1 MMAPLVAFVAS
12 LLVVAE
18 SQGFLSNGADASKTY
33 HSIYNKFITPSL
45 QHVKHGN
52 GPDALSYHNIHAEHG
67 PATDES
73 NKGDK
78 SFMVM
83 DDKPV
88 MPIVKTRENDYV
100 VDKKAENRAVE
111 TVLATDSNSR
121 LGLSAIGISLL
132 TFAMALALRMRRVF
146 QPAAVLTTRG
156 AHGSGILIPA
166 LGGSI
171 VELESQGSTSSAS
184 AESLR
189 RSDAA
194 LEVIR
199 IPNILQSKAQ
209 HSVAALSRGRCAQ
222 KAHQLTM
229 RRATMTPEERIAT
242 MDAQEEAVPS
252 VAGAS
257 AQDGLP
263 LSMVVGQESIKTALL
278 LASVNRDMGGVLI
291 SGGRGTAKSV
301 MARALH
307 SLLPPIEMVKDSKYN
322 IDPEEP
328 TEMDSLLRKQLE
340 AESEAD
346 PSKDVTTRLAELER
360 EIVRAPFVQIPLNV
374 MDDMLLGSIDV
385 EESVKQG
392 KSVFQPGLLARAHRG
407 ILYVDDIN
415 LLDSEATN
423 ILLQVISDGN
433 VIVEREGISVRY
445 SCRPLLIATFNPEEG
460 EMRDHLL
467 DRIAVS
473 LSADAAPLDVSQRV
487 EAVDSVLTFAAG
499 GDKRAKAIDEDME
512 ASDALR
518 SRIIFAREEIG
529 DVKLSRDQLVY
540 LCEEAVR
547 AGCQGHRADIYAAE
561 VARAS
566 AALAGRSQV
575 DAEDL
580 KLAVKLAIVPRSSF
594 INDAERPPDLDMEP
608 PPPPPP
614 PPQDQMDDVDED
626 QEDEEQQEPPDQDQE
641 DQEDQDDTP
650 DQEPEEPELPEEFM
664 FDAEGVIIDPEL
676 LAFATKQKQ
685 GKSGGRGLIFS
696 EDRGRYIKAQLP
708 RGKVRRLAVDATM
721 RASAP
726 YQKPRRERQEKN
738 PQKKYIGR
746 KVFIEEGDVRSKK
759 MARKAGSLIIFVVD
773 ASGSMALNRMQAAK
787 GAALSLLTEAY
798 QSRDQ
803 IALIPFQG
811 DAADVLVPPTRSIA
825 LTKKR
830 LETMACGGGSPLAH
844 ALSTAA
850 RTGMNAQKS
859 GDVGKVVVVCIGDGR
874 ANVPLDVSTGV
885 ADPPEPGTKPDRQA
899 LKDELI
905 DTAKQLGSLP
915 GFSLL
920 MLDTENKFVST
931 GLAKDIAEA
940 AQGKYFKLPKTT
952 DGAIADLV
960 GGAVGSMK

>member
-1 MMAPLVAFVAS
+1 
-12 LLVVAE
+12 
-18 SQGFLSNGADASKTY
+18 
-33 HSIYNKFITPSL
+33 
-45 QHVKHGN
+45 
-52 GPDALSYHNIHAEHG
+52 
-67 PATDES
+67 
-73 NKGDK
+73 
-78 SFMVM
+78 
-83 DDKPV
+83 
-88 MPIVKTRENDYV
+88 
-100 VDKKAENRAVE
+100 
-111 TVLATDSNSR
+111 
-121 LGLSAIGISLL
+121 
-132 TFAMALALRMRRVF
+132 
-146 QPAAVLTTRG
+146 
-156 AHGSGILIPA
+156 
-166 LGGSI
+166 
-171 VELESQGSTSSAS
+171 
-184 AESLR
+184 
-189 RSDAA
+189 
-194 LEVIR
+194 
-199 IPNILQSKAQ
+199 
-209 HSVAALSRGRCAQ
+209 
-222 KAHQLTM
+222 
-229 RRATMTPEERIAT
+229 
-242 MDAQEEAVPS
+242 MDAQE
-252 VAGAS
+252 GAS
-257 AQDGLP
+257 KDVTARSEQDGLP
-263 LSMVVGQESIKTALL
+263 LSMVVGQDSIKTALL

-307 SLLPPIEMVKDSKYN
+307 SLLPPIEVVKDSKYN
-322 IDPEEP
+322 ADPENVQEI
-328 TEMDSLLRKQLE
+328 DSLLRKQLE
-340 AESEAD
+340 AMD
-346 PSKDVTTRLAELER
+346 DGKTVTERLADLDR
-360 EIVRAPFVQIPLNV
+360 EIIKAPFVQIPLNV

-407 ILYVDDIN
+407 VLYVDDIN

-423 ILLQVISDGN
+423 ILLQVISDGK
-433 VIVEREGISVRY
+433 VIVERVGISVTY
-445 SCRPLLIATFNPEEG
+445 ACKPLLIATFNPEEG

-473 LSADAAPLDVSQRV
+473 LSADAAPLDIAQRA

-499 GDKRAKAIDEDME
+499 GEKRAKALDEDME

-529 DVKLSRDQLVY
+529 DVTLSRDQLVY

-566 AALAGRSQV
+566 AALAGRTAV

-594 INDAERPPDLDMEP
+594 VADME
-608 PPPPPP
+608 
-614 PPQDQMDDVDED
+614 
-626 QEDEEQQEPPDQDQE
+626 EPPDQE
-641 DQEDQDDTP
+641 DQEDQEDAP
-650 DQEPEEPELPEEFM
+650 EPEPEEPELPEEFM
-664 FDAEGVIIDPEL
+664 FDAEGVPIDPEL
-676 LAFATKQKQ
+676 LAFANKQKQ
-685 GKSGGRGLIFS
+685 GKSGGRGMIFS

-726 YQKPRRERQEKN
+726 YQKPRRERQEAN
-738 PQKKYIGR
+738 PQKKYMGR
-746 KVFIEEGDVRSKK
+746 KVFIEESDVRSKR

-803 IALIPFQG
+803 ISLIPFQG

-844 ALSTAA
+844 ALSMAA

-874 ANVPLDVSTGV
+874 ANVPLDVSLGT
-885 ADPPEPGTKPDRQA
+885 AEPLEPGTKPDRQA

-905 DTAKQLGSLP
+905 DTAKQLGSIP

-931 GLAKDIAEA
+931 GLAKDIADA
-940 AQGKYFKLPKTT
+940 AQGRYFKLPKTNEA
-952 DGAIADLV
+952 AIADLV

>member
-1 MMAPLVAFVAS
+1 MARRRIACVLAVAS
-12 LLVVAE
+12 VSAWLAPM
-18 SQGFLSNGADASKTY
+18 SK
-33 HSIYNKFITPSL
+33 
-45 QHVKHGN
+45 
-52 GPDALSYHNIHAEHG
+52 
-67 PATDES
+67 PAT
-73 NKGDK
+73 
-78 SFMVM
+78 
-83 DDKPV
+83 
-88 MPIVKTRENDYV
+88 R
-100 VDKKAENRAVE
+100 
-111 TVLATDSNSR
+111 
-121 LGLSAIGISLL
+121 GIRPQ
-132 TFAMALALRMRRVF
+132 T
-146 QPAAVLTTRG
+146 
-156 AHGSGILIPA
+156 
-166 LGGSI
+166 
-171 VELESQGSTSSAS
+171 
-184 AESLR
+184 
-189 RSDAA
+189 
-194 LEVIR
+194 
-199 IPNILQSKAQ
+199 
-209 HSVAALSRGRCAQ
+209 
-222 KAHQLTM
+222 
-229 RRATMTPEERIAT
+229 ATMTPEERIAA
-242 MDAQEEAVPS
+242 MDAQE
-252 VAGAS
+252 GAS
-257 AQDGLP
+257 KDVTARSEQDGLP
-263 LSMVVGQESIKTALL
+263 LSMVVGQDSIKTALL

-307 SLLPPIEMVKDSKYN
+307 SLLPPIEVVKDSKYN
-322 IDPEEP
+322 ADPENVQEI
-328 TEMDSLLRKQLE
+328 DSLLRKQLE
-340 AESEAD
+340 AMD
-346 PSKDVTTRLAELER
+346 DGKKVTERLADLDR
-360 EIVRAPFVQIPLNV
+360 EIIKAPFVQIPLNV

-407 ILYVDDIN
+407 VLYVDDIN

-423 ILLQVISDGN
+423 ILLQVISDGK
-433 VIVEREGISVRY
+433 VIVEREGISVTY
-445 SCRPLLIATFNPEEG
+445 ACKPLLIATFNPEEG

-473 LSADAAPLDVSQRV
+473 LSADAAPLDIAQRA

-499 GDKRAKAIDEDME
+499 GEKRAKALDEDME

-529 DVKLSRDQLVY
+529 DVTLSRDQLVY

-566 AALAGRSQV
+566 AALAGRTAV

-594 INDAERPPDLDMEP
+594 VADMEEPPDLDMPP

-614 PPQDQMDDVDED
+614 PPQDQMDEIDED
-626 QEDEEQQEPPDQDQE
+626 QDQDEQQEPPDQEDQE
-641 DQEDQDDTP
+641 DQEDAP
-650 DQEPEEPELPEEFM
+650 EPEPEEPELPEEFM
-664 FDAEGVIIDPEL
+664 FDAEGVPIDPEL
-676 LAFATKQKQ
+676 LAFANKQKQ
-685 GKSGGRGLIFS
+685 GKSGGRGMIFS

-726 YQKPRRERQEKN
+726 YQKPRRERQQAN
-738 PQKKYIGR
+738 PQKKYMGR
-746 KVFIEEGDVRSKK
+746 KVFIEESDVRSKR

-803 IALIPFQG
+803 ISLIPFQG

-844 ALSTAA
+844 ALSMAA

-874 ANVPLDVSTGV
+874 ANVPLDVSLGT
-885 ADPPEPGTKPDRQA
+885 AEPLEPGTKPDRQA

-905 DTAKQLGSLP
+905 DTAKQLGSIP

-931 GLAKDIAEA
+931 GLAKDIADA
-940 AQGKYFKLPKTT
+940 AQGRYFKLPKTNEA
-952 DGAIADLV
+952 AIAELTQ
-960 GGAVGSMK
+960 GAVGAMKA

>member
-1 MMAPLVAFVAS
+1 
-12 LLVVAE
+12 
-18 SQGFLSNGADASKTY
+18 
-33 HSIYNKFITPSL
+33 
-45 QHVKHGN
+45 
-52 GPDALSYHNIHAEHG
+52 
-67 PATDES
+67 
-73 NKGDK
+73 
-78 SFMVM
+78 
-83 DDKPV
+83 
-88 MPIVKTRENDYV
+88 
-100 VDKKAENRAVE
+100 
-111 TVLATDSNSR
+111 
-121 LGLSAIGISLL
+121 
-132 TFAMALALRMRRVF
+132 
-146 QPAAVLTTRG
+146 
-156 AHGSGILIPA
+156 
-166 LGGSI
+166 
-171 VELESQGSTSSAS
+171 
-184 AESLR
+184 
-189 RSDAA
+189 
-194 LEVIR
+194 
-199 IPNILQSKAQ
+199 
-209 HSVAALSRGRCAQ
+209 
-222 KAHQLTM
+222 
-229 RRATMTPEERIAT
+229 
-242 MDAQEEAVPS
+242 
-252 VAGAS
+252 
-257 AQDGLP
+257 
-263 LSMVVGQESIKTALL
+263 
-278 LASVNRDMGGVLI
+278 
-291 SGGRGTAKSV
+291 
-301 MARALH
+301 
-307 SLLPPIEMVKDSKYN
+307 
-322 IDPEEP
+322 
-328 TEMDSLLRKQLE
+328 MDSLLRKQLE

-460 EMRDHLL
+460 EMRDPLL

-487 EAVDSVLTFAAG
+487 EAVDSVLKFAAG
-499 GDKRAKAIDEDME
+499 GDKRAKALDEDME

-594 INDAERPPDLDMEP
+594 INDGEQPPDLDMPP

-614 PPQDQMDDVDED
+614 PPQDQMDEVDED
-626 QEDEEQQEPPDQDQE
+626 QDEQEQQEPPDQN
-641 DQEDQDDTP
+641 QEDQDDTP

-726 YQKPRRERQEKN
+726 YQKPRREPQDVN
-738 PQKKYIGR
+738 P
-746 KVFIEEGDVRSKK
+746 
-759 MARKAGSLIIFVVD
+759 
-773 ASGSMALNRMQAAK
+773 
-787 GAALSLLTEAY
+787 
-798 QSRDQ
+798 
-803 IALIPFQG
+803 
-811 DAADVLVPPTRSIA
+811 
-825 LTKKR
+825 
-830 LETMACGGGSPLAH
+830 
-844 ALSTAA
+844 
-850 RTGMNAQKS
+850 
-859 GDVGKVVVVCIGDGR
+859 
-874 ANVPLDVSTGV
+874 
-885 ADPPEPGTKPDRQA
+885 
-899 LKDELI
+899 
-905 DTAKQLGSLP
+905 
-915 GFSLL
+915 
-920 MLDTENKFVST
+920 
-931 GLAKDIAEA
+931 
-940 AQGKYFKLPKTT
+940 
-952 DGAIADLV
+952 
-960 GGAVGSMK
+960 

>member
-1 MMAPLVAFVAS
+1 MARRRIVRAARLLAVAS
-12 LLVVAE
+12 C
-18 SQGFLSNGADASKTY
+18 
-33 HSIYNKFITPSL
+33 
-45 QHVKHGN
+45 
-52 GPDALSYHNIHAEHG
+52 
-67 PATDES
+67 
-73 NKGDK
+73 
-78 SFMVM
+78 
-83 DDKPV
+83 
-88 MPIVKTRENDYV
+88 
-100 VDKKAENRAVE
+100 
-111 TVLATDSNSR
+111 
-121 LGLSAIGISLL
+121 
-132 TFAMALALRMRRVF
+132 
-146 QPAAVLTTRG
+146 
-156 AHGSGILIPA
+156 
-166 LGGSI
+166 
-171 VELESQGSTSSAS
+171 AS
-184 AESLR
+184 AYLAPHAPRSSLK
-189 RSDAA
+189 
-194 LEVIR
+194 
-199 IPNILQSKAQ
+199 PMK
-209 HSVAALSRGRCAQ
+209 
-222 KAHQLTM
+222 
-229 RRATMTPEERIAT
+229 ATMTPEERIAAA
-242 MDAQEEAVPS
+242 DAQEAATPIS
-252 VAGAS
+252 AS
-257 AQDGLP
+257 ETAQDGLP
-263 LSMVVGQESIKTALL
+263 LSMVVGQDSIKTALL

-307 SLLPPIEMVKDSKYN
+307 ALLPPIELVKDSKYN
-322 IDPEEP
+322 VDPENP
-328 TEMDSLLRKQLE
+328 GEMDSQLRKKLE
-340 AESEAD
+340 AEMAAD
-346 PSKDVTTRLAELER
+346 PSSTVTERLANLER

-385 EESVKQG
+385 EESVKTG

-407 ILYVDDIN
+407 VLYVDDIN

-423 ILLQVISDGN
+423 ILLQVISDGK
-433 VIVEREGISVRY
+433 VIVEREGISVTY
-445 SCRPLLIATFNPEEG
+445 ACKPLLIATFNAEEG

-473 LSADAAPLDVSQRV
+473 LSADAAPLDVTQRV
-487 EAVDSVLTFAAG
+487 AAVDSVLTFAAG
-499 GDKRAKAIDEDME
+499 GEKRAKALDEDMA

-529 DVKLSRDQLVY
+529 DVTLSRDQLVY

-566 AALAGRSQV
+566 AALAGRTQV

-594 INDAERPPDLDMEP
+594 VSNPDEAPDLDMP

-614 PPQDQMDDVDED
+614 PPPMDELDDDVE
-626 QEDEEQQEPPDQDQE
+626 QEETDEQQEPPENEEEQE
-641 DQEDQDDTP
+641 DQP

-664 FDAEGVIIDPEL
+664 FDAEGVPIDPEL
-676 LAFATKQKQ
+676 LAFANKQKQ
-685 GKSGGRGLIFS
+685 GKSGGRGMIFS

-726 YQKPRRERQEKN
+726 YQKPRRERQLAN
-738 PQKKYIGR
+738 PQKKLMGR
-746 KVFIEEGDVRSKK
+746 KVFIEESDVRSKR

-803 IALIPFQG
+803 ISLIPFQG
-811 DAADVLVPPTRSIA
+811 DCADVLVPPTRSIA

-844 ALSTAA
+844 ALSMAA

-874 ANVPLDVSTGV
+874 ANVPLDVSLGT
-885 ADPPEPGTKPDRQA
+885 AEPLEKGQKPDRQA

-905 DTAKQLGSLP
+905 DTAKQLGSIP

-931 GLAKDIAEA
+931 GLAKEIADA
-940 AQGKYFKLPKTT
+940 ARGRYFKLPKTNE
-952 DGAIADLV
+952 GAIADLTK
-960 GGAVGSMK
+960 GAVAGMKNQ